1 MGRTPRQAV
10 TVATDLTVRSARRRP
25 APGGRK
31 KAATATAPAAAPK
44 TATGRAT
51 PDRRPI
57 TPRGVLTVAARS
69 LARVVALLAFA
80 LCAAVVIRL
89 TLTPSAA
96 SMRIAHTNLSPG
108 SSIRLYLDRPSVR
121 AALFQ
126 VGGNALV
133 GAPFGVLLPVVS
145 RRLRGPVR
153 TTLAAA
159 LAVTLLETLQHFFVP
174 GRSFDVDDIILAS
187 AGALVAYLLL
197 GLAVSRR
204 IHPRRPRR
212 SAATER

>member
-1 MGRTPRQAV
+1 M
-10 TVATDLTVRSARRRP
+10 
-25 APGGRK
+25 
-31 KAATATAPAAAPK
+31 
-44 TATGRAT
+44 
-51 PDRRPI
+51 
-57 TPRGVLTVAARS
+57 LTVAARS

-108 SSIRLYLDRPSVR
+108 TSIRLYLDRPSVR

-159 LAVTLLETLQHFFVP
+159 LAVTVLETFQHFFVP

-187 AGALVAYLLL
+187 AGALVAYLLI

-212 SAATER
+212 SAADTGR